1 MKSLIAATGWPFALL
16 LAAGLYFLFIQPM
29 SKANIEKGKQI
40 ERKRLQYIYDSIK
53 IEQLNDV
60 VQRFKQID
68 IENEAKISALQTSIV
83 QSRVAYQNRIRALE
97 KLTGREI
104 DSVFVRYAADSSEA
118 VALFYALDQC
128 EEEKGY
134 VSWQLEAC
142 NITLME
148 ARTTIDKVQSQATDQ
163 TVVMIDLRT
172 ALADTETKLVKVKR
186 QRNYAMVGVV
196 VLGTILILQ

>member
-1 MKSLIAATGWPFALL
+1 MKSLIGATGWPFALL
-16 LAAGLYFLFIQPM
+16 LGVGLYFFFIAPM
-29 SKANIEKGKQI
+29 NRANIEKGKQI

-60 VQRFKQID
+60 VQRFKNTD
-68 IENEAKISALQTSIV
+68 IENEAKISALEKRIL
-83 QSRVAYQNRIRALE
+83 QSRAEYQKRIKALE

-104 DSVFVRYAADSSEA
+104 DSVFIQYASDSSEA

-128 EEEKGY
+128 EIEKGAIAY
-134 VSWQLEAC
+134 QFESC

-148 ARTTIDKVQSQATDQ
+148 ARVTIGKIQSIATDR
-163 TVVMIDLRT
+163 TIAMGDLRNEM
-172 ALADTETKLVKVKR
+172 AEVETRLVKVKR
-186 QRNYAMVGVV
+186 QRNYAMVGLV

>member
-1 MKSLIAATGWPFALL
+1 MKSIIASIGWPFALL
-16 LAAGLYFLFIQPM
+16 LGLGLYFFFIAPM
-29 SKANIEKGKQI
+29 NRANIEKGKQI

-60 VQRFKQID
+60 VQRFKNTD
-68 IENEAKISALQTSIV
+68 IENKGKISALQTRIE
-83 QSRVAYQNRIRALE
+83 QSRADYQKRIKALE

-104 DSVFVRYAADSSEA
+104 DSVFIQYASDSSEA

-128 EEEKGY
+128 EIEKGALAY
-134 VSWQLEAC
+134 QFESC

-148 ARTTIDKVQSQATDQ
+148 ARTTIDQIQSVATDR
-163 TVVMIDLRT
+163 TMAMAELRNEM
-172 ALADTETKLVKVKR
+172 AEVHTKLVKVKR